1 MAQHRDIDALIAWLE
16 TVARRPFSWRTLH
29 CAAYAAQAV
38 KAQSGRNPMA
48 GIVCRSKRAAHTVL
62 AAEGGMEAAVDRRL
76 FRIPPALASRG
87 DIAGVP
93 DPDFGVRLLV
103 VEGATLVGPG
113 ATGAQRLPRSMM
125 TMAWSAMPEG
135 DA

>member
-16 TVARRPFSWRTLH
+16 TVARRPFSWRWH
-29 CAAYAAQAV
+29 CVRKAAEAV
-38 KAQSGRNPMA
+38 KVQGGGDFLP
-48 GIVCRSKRAAHTVL
+48 GIACRSKRAARAL
-62 AAEGGMEAAVDRRL
+62 IEAEGGLEAAVDRRL
-76 FRIPPALASRG
+76 TRIPPALASRG

-93 DPDFGVRLLV
+93 DDEFGIRLLV

-125 TMAWSAMPEG
+125 TMAWSAMPGEAG
-135 DA
+135 